1 LILYIDKHQYNEE
14 SSIMSTK
21 IEMGTIH
28 PVVREHYANAARQSG
43 GCCGGSAKS
52 ECGCGGDKGVKYTG
66 SEFYDKQT
74 FEDIPE
80 DISSFSLGCGNPIA
94 LASLKPGET
103 VVDLGSGGGLDCFL
117 ASKKGGEKGHVIG
130 VDMTPEMLDKA
141 RTNLTKLGFTNVE
154 FRLGE
159 IEHLPIQDQIVDV
172 VISNCVVNL
181 SPDKAQ
187 VFREVLRVL
196 KPGGRLAISDIVTEG
211 EMPTALK
218 KDLEAW
224 AGCLSGAQDVN
235 DLKIMLHDTGFIDI
249 QVEPK
254 YFDEASLEDLGLGKE
269 QYAKYDVKSLTRT
282 IFSANISAVKP

>member
-1 LILYIDKHQYNEE
+1 
-14 SSIMSTK
+14 MSTK
-21 IEMGTIH
+21 IETGTIH
-28 PVVREHYANAARQSG
+28 PVVREHYANAARQSSS
-43 GCCGGSAKS
+43 CCGGGKS
-52 ECGCGGDKGVKYTG
+52 ECGCGGEKGAKYSG
-66 SEFYDKQT
+66 SEFYEKEA
-74 FEDIPE
+74 FENIPE

-94 LASLKPGET
+94 LASLRPGET

-117 ASKKGGEKGHVIG
+117 ASKKVGETGHVIG

-141 RTNLTKLGFTNVE
+141 RNNQVKLGFKNVE

-159 IEHLPIQDQIVDV
+159 IENLPIANGTVDV

-181 SPDKAQ
+181 SPDKPQ

-196 KPGGRLAISDIVTEG
+196 KTGGRLAISDIVTDG
-211 EMPTALK
+211 ELPTALK

-224 AGCLSGAQDVN
+224 AGCISGALDVK
-235 DLKIMLHDTGFIDI
+235 DLKEMLKSAGFVDI

-254 YFDEASLEDLGLGKE
+254 YFDDAALSDLGVGKE
-269 QYAKYDVKSLTRT
+269 HYEKYDVKSLKRT

>member
-1 LILYIDKHQYNEE
+1 
-14 SSIMSTK
+14 MSTK
-21 IEMGTIH
+21 IETGTIH
-28 PVVREHYANAARQSG
+28 PVVREHYANAARQST
-43 GCCGGSAKS
+43 GCCGGKS
-52 ECGCGGDKGVKYTG
+52 ECGCGGDTSAKYSG
-66 SEFYDKQT
+66 SEFYDKEA
-74 FEDIPE
+74 FENIPE

-94 LASLKPGET
+94 LASLRPGET

-117 ASKKGGEKGHVIG
+117 ASKKVGEKGYIIG

-141 RTNLTKLGFTNVE
+141 RNNLVKLGFKNVD

-159 IEHLPIQDQIVDV
+159 IEHLPIQDSTVDV

-181 SPDKAQ
+181 SPDKPQ

-196 KPGGRLAISDIVTEG
+196 KSGGRLAISDIVTDG
-211 EMPTALK
+211 ALPTALK

-224 AGCLSGAQDVN
+224 AGCISGALDVN
-235 DLKIMLHDTGFIDI
+235 DLKEMLKSSGFVHI

-254 YFDEASLEDLGLGKE
+254 YFDDAALSDLGVGKE
-269 QYAKYDVKSLTRT
+269 HYAKYDVKSLKRT

>member
-1 LILYIDKHQYNEE
+1 
-14 SSIMSTK
+14 MSTK
-21 IEMGTIH
+21 IETGTIH
-28 PVVREHYANAARQSG
+28 PVVREHYANAARQSSS
-43 GCCGGSAKS
+43 CCGSKS
-52 ECGCGGDKGVKYTG
+52 ECGCGGEKGAKYSG
-66 SEFYDKQT
+66 SEFYEKEA
-74 FEDIPE
+74 FENIPE

-94 LASLKPGET
+94 LASLRPGET

-117 ASKKGGEKGHVIG
+117 ASKKVGETGHVIG

-141 RTNLTKLGFTNVE
+141 RNNLVKLGFKNVE

-159 IEHLPIQDQIVDV
+159 IENLPIADGTVNV

-181 SPDKAQ
+181 SPDKPQ

-196 KPGGRLAISDIVTEG
+196 KRGGRLAISDIVTDG
-211 EMPTALK
+211 ELPTALK

-224 AGCLSGAQDVN
+224 AGCISGALDVN
-235 DLKIMLHDTGFIDI
+235 DLKEMLNTAGFVDI

-254 YFDEASLEDLGLGKE
+254 YFDDAALSDLGVGKE
-269 QYAKYDVKSLTRT
+269 HYEKYDVKSLKRT